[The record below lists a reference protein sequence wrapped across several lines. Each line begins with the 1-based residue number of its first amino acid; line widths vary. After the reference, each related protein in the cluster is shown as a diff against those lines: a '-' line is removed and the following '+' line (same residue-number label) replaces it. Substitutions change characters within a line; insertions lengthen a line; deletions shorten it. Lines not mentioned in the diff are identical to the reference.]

1 MYVDLTHWREGSEN
15 ETMIKFWF
23 CKFNYFNHYSQ
34 HLLPVH
40 RESFSLD
47 NLWSVHGTAAITP
60 CHRVSY
66 MMYNN
71 LYECQ
76 HLVNVVYKANNP
88 VLRWSTSFYW
98 CLFQLSDLDKLYIA
112 MAEVDV
118 AHLFDMFCYSLNI
131 KSLNALKEYNS
142 RPAIRADTYQ
152 IDIVKGKVTNKDFDF
167 KALANKVMI
176 YCTLKY
182 VFISMR
188 FLLSRFR
195 NKLQCM
201 QGYFIVRKRYEFK
214 IIMT

>member
-1 MYVDLTHWREGSEN
+1 
-15 ETMIKFWF
+15 
-23 CKFNYFNHYSQ
+23 
-34 HLLPVH
+34 
-40 RESFSLD
+40 
-47 NLWSVHGTAAITP
+47 
-60 CHRVSY
+60 
-66 MMYNN
+66 
-71 LYECQ
+71 
-76 HLVNVVYKANNP
+76 
-88 VLRWSTSFYW
+88 
-98 CLFQLSDLDKLYIA
+98 